1 LPVSSSYLEEQKP
14 TWLLNGTLTLL
25 LQEISKMASRRL
37 EQMVPRMTKPANVT
51 DDLKAHAPMNWTQ
64 QMNNL
69 KAQAEEI
76 LLTELIHN

>member
-1 LPVSSSYLEEQKP
+1 
-14 TWLLNGTLTLL
+14 
-25 LQEISKMASRRL
+25 MASRRL